1 MVSCSL
7 RTGSE
12 ATVRVCCPLSSVRL
26 FRWARAHACGCAF
39 FCRIVQTL
47 FAWFF
52 ILVIA
57 FRFIP
62 TSVISRPVSAVW
74 MPLVQE
80 PWYRLPYKIR
90 ITVGWFCLLAI
101 VFGSAFG
108 FKLTGVRGDFIL
120 FLVLVHTFG

>member
-1 MVSCSL
+1 M
-7 RTGSE
+7 
-12 ATVRVCCPLSSVRL
+12 
-26 FRWARAHACGCAF
+26 
-39 FCRIVQTL
+39 QTL

-120 FLVLVHTFG
+120 FFGSRAYIRLTFGVYALSAPVNAHDRRSADRALTQMWLFRMH